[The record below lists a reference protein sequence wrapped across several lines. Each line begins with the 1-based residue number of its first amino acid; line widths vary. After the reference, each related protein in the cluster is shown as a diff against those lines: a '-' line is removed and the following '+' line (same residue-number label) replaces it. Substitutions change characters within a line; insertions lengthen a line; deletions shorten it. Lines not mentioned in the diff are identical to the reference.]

1 MKESRVLVQN
11 RKAFHEYF
19 ILETL
24 ECGIALLGPEVKSLL
39 DGRGNLKESYVMVR
53 GGEIFLVG
61 AHISPYPHA
70 HHDPVDPDRD
80 RKLLMHK
87 KEILRWQGKARE
99 KGLTIVAL
107 KIYMKPPRIKV
118 EIALAKGKRLYDKRE
133 AIKKREISRERS
145 SEAY

>member
-1 MKESRVLVQN
+1 MRESRVLVQN
-11 RKAFHEYF
+11 RKAFHEYT

-24 ECGIALLGPEVKSLL
+24 ECGISLLGPEVKSLL
-39 DGRGNLKESYVMVR
+39 DGRGNLKESYVMIR

-70 HHDPVDPDRD
+70 HHDPIDPERD

-87 KEILRWQGKARE
+87 QEIERWQGKVRE
-99 KGLTIVAL
+99 KGLTIVPL
-107 KIYMKPPRIKV
+107 KIYLKAQPSRIKI

-133 AIKKREISRERS
+133 AIKKRELSRERHI
-145 SEAY
+145 E

>member
-11 RKAFHEYF
+11 RKAFHEFF

-39 DGRGNLKESYVMVR
+39 DGRGNLKESYVQIR
-53 GGEIFLVG
+53 GGEIYLVG

-87 KEILRWQGKARE
+87 KEIERWQGKVRE

-107 KIYMKPPRIKV
+107 KIYMKSPRIKI

-133 AIKKREISRERS
+133 AIKKKEMARERS
-145 SEAY
+145 AGAY

>member
-11 RKAFHEYF
+11 RKAFHEFF

-39 DGRGNLKESYVMVR
+39 DGRGNLKESYVQIR
-53 GGEIFLVG
+53 GGEIYLVG

-87 KEILRWQGKARE
+87 KEIERWQGKVRE

-107 KIYMKPPRIKV
+107 KIYMKPPRIKI

-133 AIKKREISRERS
+133 AIKKKEMARERS
-145 SEAY
+145 AGAY